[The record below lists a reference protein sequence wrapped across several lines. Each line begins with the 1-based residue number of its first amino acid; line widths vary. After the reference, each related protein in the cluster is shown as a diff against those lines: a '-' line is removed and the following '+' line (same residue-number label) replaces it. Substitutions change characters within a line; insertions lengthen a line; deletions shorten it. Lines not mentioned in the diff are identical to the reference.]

1 MTYKTR
7 QRFGSFT
14 VVSDYRGAKHIRL
27 RCDCGRENDYSRYKL
42 TSKYKGPLMCDVCA
56 GVPCE
61 VCGSLIPRSPRM
73 QKLTCSEKCFR
84 ERNSQREKQRY
95 SSVKD
100 TEHWHGVRRKYLQCI
115 KDRMQDDPEFS
126 NKFRLRARQ
135 LQREYIARLTPD
147 ELEQRREENRLRMRQ
162 YLARLRENPEAHQA
176 RLERTRNWYRSLSI
190 EEKLWIYT
198 LPLLKKKPGA

>member
-1 MTYKTR
+1 MTYKTG

-27 RCDCGRENDYSRYKL
+27 RCDCGRENDFSRYKL

-84 ERNSQREKQRY
+84 ERNNSREKTRYDAVKNTDSWRETRESYLRILRQRIADDPDFAESFKQRARRLQREFTARMTPEQREKYR
-95 SSVKD
+95 
-100 TEHWHGVRRKYLQCI
+100 ENHRIFMRKYL
-115 KDRMQDDPEFS
+115 DRI
-126 NKFRLRARQ
+126 RQ
-135 LQREYIARLTPD
+135 
-147 ELEQRREENRLRMRQ
+147 
-162 YLARLRENPEAHQA
+162 NPEAHKA
-176 RLERTRNWYRSLSI
+176 KLERIRRWYHSLSAD
-190 EEKLWIYT
+190 EKLWIYT
-198 LPLLKKKPGA
+198 LPRLKPKPRN